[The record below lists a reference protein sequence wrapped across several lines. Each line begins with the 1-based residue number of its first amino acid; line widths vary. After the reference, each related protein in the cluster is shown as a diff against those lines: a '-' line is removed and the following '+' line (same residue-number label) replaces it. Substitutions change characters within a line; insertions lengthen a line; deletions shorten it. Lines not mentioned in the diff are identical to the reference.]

1 MNCYSLVNRSVE
13 RVCNVAHLVVL
24 QSSRSRF
31 RAQMLKSAKALI
43 SFSKSR
49 TLRTLR
55 TLQFCMVT
63 LMI

>member
-31 RAQMLKSAKALI
+31 RAQML
-43 SFSKSR
+43 R
-49 TLRTLR
+49 TLK
-55 TLQFCMVT
+55 FWVT